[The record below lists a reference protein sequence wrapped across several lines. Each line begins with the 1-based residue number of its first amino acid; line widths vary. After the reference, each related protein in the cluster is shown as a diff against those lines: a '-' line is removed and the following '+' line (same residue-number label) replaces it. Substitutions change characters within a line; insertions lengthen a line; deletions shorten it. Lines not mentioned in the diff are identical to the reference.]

1 MTMALPAPFVLV
13 DLDTVASTNDEAM
26 TRAAAGAPAWTVVRA
41 RCQTAGRGRRGKSFA
56 SPEGN
61 SYTSFILRP
70 RGAPGEVA
78 QIALVA
84 GLATAEAISAVA
96 PNLPTA
102 RCKWP
107 NDVLVAG
114 HKVCGILV
122 EASSSGDRVDHVV
135 VGIGINLSSHPDLPG
150 LRIGDLGS
158 LGASGIGRDIV
169 LAALAER
176 LHARCEGWQQQ
187 GFGALR
193 QDWLARA
200 AGLGRT
206 VRIEDGARSMAGEL
220 VDIDGEGALVLAGPD
235 RTRHRVV
242 SGSLFLEDAA

>member
-1 MTMALPAPFVLV
+1 MTMALPAPFALV

-26 TRAAAGAPAWTVVRA
+26 NRAAAGAPAWTVVRA
-41 RCQTAGRGRRGKSFA
+41 RCQTAGRGRRGRSFA

-70 RGAPGEVA
+70 RGAPGQAA

-84 GLATAEAISAVA
+84 GLAVAEAIAAVA
-96 PNLPTA
+96 PSLPSA

-107 NDVLVAG
+107 NDVLVDG

-122 EASSSGDRVDHVV
+122 EAASSGDRVDHVV
-135 VGIGINLSSHPDLPG
+135 IGIGVNLVSHPDLPG
-150 LRIGDLGS
+150 LHIGDLGS
-158 LGASGIGRDIV
+158 LGAPGIGRDAMLEV
-169 LAALAER
+169 LAGR
-176 LHARCEGWQQQ
+176 LHARCEAWQER
-187 GFGALR
+187 GFAVLR

-200 AGLGRT
+200 AGLGRA
-206 VRIEDGARSMAGEL
+206 VRVEDGTRSMVGEL
-220 VDIDGEGALVLAGPD
+220 VDIDGEGALVLASSD